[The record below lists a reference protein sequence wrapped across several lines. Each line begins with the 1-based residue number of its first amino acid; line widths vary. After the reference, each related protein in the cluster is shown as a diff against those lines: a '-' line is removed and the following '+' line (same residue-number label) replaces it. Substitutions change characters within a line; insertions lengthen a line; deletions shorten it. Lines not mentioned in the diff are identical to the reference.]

1 MKLEKKAL
9 IFLSNKRK
17 NLGLVKIN
25 KLDQL
30 LFINKKKK
38 GGYVAI
44 LLKGIKV
51 SEVMYKPTDFI
62 KQR

>member
-38 GGYVAI
+38 KGYVAI

-51 SEVMYKPTDFI
+51 SEVIYKPTDLI

>member
-30 LFINKKKK
+30 LFINKKKRGVCCYPFERNK
-38 GGYVAI
+38 
-44 LLKGIKV
+44 
-51 SEVMYKPTDFI
+51 SF
-62 KQR
+62 